1 MTMAGS
7 KGLSAHHVI
16 VLGCDDVNMSYTTPL
31 TFFVALTRA
40 RESLHL
46 NEACRKAGCAEG
58 KLWSV
63 GFGKAN
69 ECVVEY
75 DYADLASLDQDVN
88 KFQSAAEVMAVFRR
102 GLEVGAPEHWPW
114 TELLIEAPALA

>member
-1 MTMAGS
+1 MVRNRF
-7 KGLSAHHVI
+7 HFVI
-16 VLGCDDVNMSYTTPL
+16 ALGKFNEGVQW
-31 TFFVALTRA
+31 VRQ
-40 RESLHL
+40 L

-88 KFQSAAEVMAVFRR
+88 KLVMAVFRR
-102 GLEVGAPEHWPW
+102 GLEVGAPERWPS

>member
-1 MTMAGS
+1 MVRNRF
-7 KGLSAHHVI
+7 HFVI
-16 VLGCDDVNMSYTTPL
+16 ALGKFNEGVHW
-31 TFFVALTRA
+31 V
-40 RESLHL
+40 REL